1 MAASIIEDL
10 MRSIQLLS
18 GIPNQETR
26 LSPIQAFNKELEVQL
41 LPKLESALQSRND
54 TQQLLIH
61 KIYCHLGLESKFI
74 EEFCHFHSAS
84 FVQ

>member
-26 LSPIQAFNKELEVQL
+26 LSTIQSFNKELEV
-41 LPKLESALQSRND
+41 N
-54 TQQLLIH
+54 
-61 KIYCHLGLESKFI
+61 
-74 EEFCHFHSAS
+74 
-84 FVQ
+84 